1 MNKAS
6 AFRIKQAD
14 GTYGDPI
21 VFGLDKR
28 EVWPSTKE
36 IPENAD
42 LNDYKTPGAYNCPTN
57 AAVATLDN
65 TPTEKAFSLIV
76 YRTGN
81 SNSCVQY
88 LSVFSTGLA
97 TQGEQDHANRI
108 FTRTYY
114 WDNDWSP
121 WAEIVTSLDRP
132 VDYTSAGWTL
142 DTYAD
147 HCWHK
152 MATFRSTNT
161 NTDRRAVFLVTDS
174 LWNGTIAPNGRPD
187 LKIGLL
193 HVHIRKTI
201 GACASSRRLSFNL
214 NTGYDPNDFVL
225 VYNPVDDSDELWTR
239 IPTRWDFRTFNLIET
254 GLNYGGN
261 RYYQTTVNPI
271 EMYRRVRD
279 SEGYDSYPTGEGY
292 VVIVSENSD
301 IMQPSKGI
309 RALEFSYA
317 GSTNGVGR
325 LTSANNLTA
334 GGGVVKY
341 FNATSS
347 MTVENGAPTYT
358 DGTTRRDAHV
368 LHMPWDSAGG
378 YDSML
383 ALPSVGATPLS
394 DGSMGTVTWRAGL
407 GDNGVT
413 TDENGNVIQTGYT
426 DWFHLIDDRFTIDGV
441 HVKKQHTTHYGVCS
455 TAAATV
461 AKTVDI
467 PHFEL
472 VTGAI
477 AFVRFSVTNSG
488 AVASLTLNIS
498 NTGAKPIK
506 YRNANLSAA
515 NVLSANRTYLFV
527 YDGTNWQI
535 VGDLDTNT
543 NYYDRLKRIGGIY
556 PKENLTTTTIVVN
569 DGTGYFKL
577 DSRPFDI
584 TYSIL
589 ETGAAFTSGTMS
601 NNVYSANG
609 FAIKNTQDFTMTQ
622 HAPVFIKGTLNG
634 VMFTPVSNTPLVQ
647 TLPSTEDGY
656 QYIYLGYAYSTSNI
670 QLVQTHPIVE
680 YVNGAIRP
688 YHTAFATN
696 ADIDAMF

>member
-21 VFGLDKR
+21 VFGLDKS

-36 IPENAD
+36 IPANAD
-42 LNDYKTPGAYNCPTN
+42 LNDYKIPGAYNCFTN
-57 AAVATLDN
+57 VTSTTISN
-65 TPTEKAFSLIV
+65 VPSPRAFSLIV

-81 SNSCVQY
+81 YNSCVQFVSLFSNG
-88 LSVFSTGLA
+88 LSSQSA
-97 TQGEQDHANRI
+97 QDDANRI

-114 WDNDWSP
+114 HQDGWSP
-121 WAEIVTSLDRP
+121 WTEIATSLDRP

-152 MATFRSTNT
+152 MATFRNTNT
-161 NTDRRAVFLVTDS
+161 NMDRRAVFLVTDS
-174 LWNGTIAPNGRPD
+174 YWYGTSAPNGRPD

-201 GACASSRRLSFNL
+201 GTCATSRRLSFNL
-214 NTGYDPNDFVL
+214 NAGYDPNDFVL

-239 IPTRWDFRTFNLIET
+239 IPTRYDFRTFNLIET

-261 RYYQTTVNPI
+261 RYYQTTANPI

-292 VVIVSENSD
+292 VVITAENAV
-301 IMQPSKGI
+301 IEQPSRGI
-309 RALEFSYA
+309 VDLGVYYNKT
-317 GSTNGVGR
+317 STKR
-325 LTSANNLTA
+325 LTSANNLPCGDATL
-334 GGGVVKY
+334 KY
-341 FNATSS
+341 FNSTSS
-347 MTVENGAPTYT
+347 MTVAEGKPIHTKSLS
-358 DGTTRRDAHV
+358 GMDAHV
-368 LHMPWDSAGG
+368 LQLPWDNAGG
-378 YDSML
+378 YDAQIAVPNNL
-383 ALPSVGATPLS
+383 TTPE
-394 DGSMGTVTWRAGL
+394 DPDVIKTVQWRAGT
-407 GDNGVT
+407 GQKT
-413 TDENGNVIQTGYT
+413 TLDDGTIVQTNWS
-426 DWFHLIDDRFTIDGV
+426 DWQHIVDSQFTFDGIHPNHR
-441 HVKKQHTTHYGVCS
+441 HVSHYAVCS

-472 VTGAI
+472 VTGAM
-477 AFVRFSVTNSG
+477 AFVRFSVTNTG
-488 AVASLTLNIS
+488 AVASLTLNVS

-543 NYYDRLKRIGGIY
+543 NNYDRLKRIGGIY
-556 PKENLTTTTIVVN
+556 PKENLTTTTIIVN

-577 DSRPFDI
+577 NSRPFDI

-589 ETGAAFTSGTMS
+589 ETGAAFTSGSMS
-601 NNVYSANG
+601 NNVYSANA
-609 FAIKNTQDFTMTQ
+609 FAIKNTQNFTMTQ

-634 VMFTPVSNTPLVQ
+634 VMFTPISDTPLVQ
-647 TLPSTEDGY
+647 TLPNTEDGY

-680 YVNGAIRP
+680 YVDGAIRP